1 MVQSG
6 FYEETKGIY
15 RLRVPFHQV
24 YTSVFLVVSGQ
35 SLFLVDCATTDED
48 VDGVILPALRKM
60 GYVPCDL
67 SGIVLTHRHSD
78 HAGGLSRLLTYVP
91 DIEIITDLR
100 EITNEIRTYPLSGH
114 TEDSIGV
121 LDERSHT
128 LISGDG
134 LQGAGV
140 GPYRCGLKNP
150 ALYLE
155 TLEKLRGDEGVE
167 NVLFSHAYEP
177 WNSDRAMGRER
188 VLFCLNQCKECLKGT
203 RYESYIGK

>member
-100 EITNEIRTYPLSGH
+100 EIINWRLA
-114 TEDSIGV
+114 
-121 LDERSHT
+121 RKKFC
-128 LISGDG
+128 GD
-134 LQGAGV
+134 
-140 GPYRCGLKNP
+140 N
-150 ALYLE
+150 
-155 TLEKLRGDEGVE
+155 
-167 NVLFSHAYEP
+167 
-177 WNSDRAMGRER
+177 
-188 VLFCLNQCKECLKGT
+188 LFCRASKVCSTIYLLPSKQ
-203 RYESYIGK
+203 